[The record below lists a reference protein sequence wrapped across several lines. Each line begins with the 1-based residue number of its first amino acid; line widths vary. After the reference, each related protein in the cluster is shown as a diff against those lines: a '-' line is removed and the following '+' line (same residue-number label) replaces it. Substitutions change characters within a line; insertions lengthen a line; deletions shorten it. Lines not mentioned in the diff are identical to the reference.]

1 MIDNRLVELFH
12 NVIENTSV
20 SVATIEACESVLGW
34 LESSLSQD
42 QLPNIVVE
50 NDTVTLVFSSEPVS
64 VKNMLVR
71 NILVH
76 GRTVTMIG
84 EGNTLEYTYIP
95 KDNPSSIPSNIF
107 EEENSSLKPP
117 HDVIEHMNKI
127 V

>member
-20 SVATIEACESVLGW
+20 SVATIEACDSVLGW

-64 VKNMLVR
+64 IKNMLVS
-71 NILVH
+71 NILVN

-95 KDNPSSIPSNIF
+95 KDNTSSIPSNIF

>member
-1 MIDNRLVELFH
+1 MSDNRLVELFH

-64 VKNMLVR
+64 IKNMLVS
-71 NILVH
+71 NILVN

-84 EGNTLEYTYIP
+84 EGNSLEYTYTP
-95 KDNPSSIPSNIF
+95 KDNTSSIPSNIF